1 MKAAPFEYVR
11 PQSIEAALAALAADD
26 EARIVAG
33 GQTLVPMMAMR
44 LARPSVLVDI
54 AHIPG
59 LAGIEERDGDIR
71 IGAMTRQ
78 IELERSTLVAQKL
91 PLLAAAMPWI
101 GHYATR
107 ARGTVGGSVANADPA
122 AEIPLVLTAL
132 GGVIHWQGMSGAG
145 QTPARAFFTG
155 PMMTALDGQAILTAV
170 SAPVWQDKNNPAGA
184 RIGASLHEVSQRR
197 SDFAYVSAAAQVQL
211 DAQGVCQR
219 ASVAIGG
226 ACPAPVWLQNAS
238 EHLTGKVI
246 TQAMLEDCLAQDIEA
261 LEIMSDG
268 HASPAYRRRNA
279 LTLAQRALL
288 EAVAKAEAVS
298 P

>member
-1 MKAAPFEYVR
+1 MKAAPFEYIR
-11 PQSIEAALAALAADD
+11 PPSIEAALAALAADD

-59 LAGIEERDGDIR
+59 LAGIDDQGADIR

-78 IELERSTLVAQKL
+78 IELERSALVAQKL

-101 GHYATR
+101 GHLATR

-132 GGVIHWQGMSGAG
+132 GGTIHWQGINGTG

-155 PMMTALDGQAILTAV
+155 PMMTALGEQTLLTAV
-170 SAPVWQDKNNPAGA
+170 SVPVWQGA
-184 RIGASLHEVSQRR
+184 HIGVSLHEVSQRR

-219 ASVAIGG
+219 ATVTIGG
-226 ACPAPVWLQNAS
+226 ACPAPVWLEAAS
-238 EHLTGKVI
+238 EGLTGKVI
-246 TQAMLEDCLAQDIEA
+246 TGDMLRDILTPDIEA

-268 HASPAYRRRNA
+268 HASPAYRRRNSLA
-279 LTLAQRALL
+279 LARRALL
-288 EAVAKAEAVS
+288 EAVAKAQAVK